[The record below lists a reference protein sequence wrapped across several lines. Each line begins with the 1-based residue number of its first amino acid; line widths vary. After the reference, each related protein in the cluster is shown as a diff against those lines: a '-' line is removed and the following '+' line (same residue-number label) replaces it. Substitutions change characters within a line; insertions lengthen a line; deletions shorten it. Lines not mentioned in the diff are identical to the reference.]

1 MRLIAVK
8 NLEDL
13 GHKAANILAA
23 QVLLKPDC
31 VLGLATGSS
40 PIGIYNDLIQR
51 YQEGILDFSRVKT
64 INLDEYI
71 GLPKDHPQSY
81 AYFMR
86 TNLFDH
92 INIDQSNCH
101 IPNGMEQDAQ
111 KECARYDK
119 VIAQL
124 GGADLQ
130 LLGLGSNGHIGFNE
144 PCDQFVLGTNKVS
157 LTQSTINANARFFDD
172 VRQVPTHAY
181 TMGIGS
187 IMTAKRVLLVTYGK
201 KKAKAV
207 RDCFFGP
214 VKPQSP
220 GSILQM
226 HPDFTLIA
234 DLEALSLV
242 EEFL

>member
-1 MRLIAVK
+1 M
-8 NLEDL
+8 
-13 GHKAANILAA
+13 
-23 QVLLKPDC
+23 
-31 VLGLATGSS
+31 
-40 PIGIYNDLIQR
+40 
-51 YQEGILDFSRVKT
+51 
-64 INLDEYI
+64 
-71 GLPKDHPQSY
+71 
-81 AYFMR
+81 
-86 TNLFDH
+86 
-92 INIDQSNCH
+92 
-101 IPNGMEQDAQ
+101 
-111 KECARYDK
+111 
-119 VIAQL
+119 IAQL

-187 IMTAKRVLLVTYGK
+187 IMTVKRVLLVTYGK

-234 DLEALSLV
+234 DLEALLLV